1 MHEYPLSQIRC
12 LAMKPVHKTNIIV
25 SRCQILL
32 WYQCGLVFY
41 AIYVHICS
49 DTYMSFFLKSYS
61 SHAPAMQN
69 FFFFSFFFFLP
80 PQYLEWLRFLL
91 VRFKPWCL
99 LLEMF
104 RPLMQDQGSNY
115 ILNSKV
121 NFCAWWMPVSSGWK
135 I

>member
-61 SHAPAMQN
+61 SHAPAMHN
-69 FFFFSFFFFLP
+69 FFFFSFFFFSSSI
-80 PQYLEWLRFLL
+80 LRVVEIFIGEVQTL
-91 VRFKPWCL
+91 VLAPGNVPTFNARSRL
-99 LLEMF
+99 QLH
-104 RPLMQDQGSNY
+104 
-115 ILNSKV
+115 SK
-121 NFCAWWMPVSSGWK
+121 F
-135 I
+135 